1 MAATTVATVT
11 LTPVTLIL
19 DVREVRLCEAL
30 GRLGVSYKTAAL
42 DVGDI
47 LLQNSEGDPLLV
59 IERKSHADFAAS
71 NQDGRYREQR
81 ARLLA
86 VRGSGV
92 GVLYILEGLWAPSD
106 ATPVGC
112 TRLTLGQLKR
122 LVTRLTLRYGLSVLI
137 TDSINDTARW
147 CQTLVDQLTAD
158 PTVFQPDSEGAA
170 TNAMT
175 GFTAALSTVKKAN
188 KTADSTAAAMLGAVP
203 GLGPKRVT
211 ALLAV
216 KSIAELAALSATEI
230 GDLVIGGKKLG
241 AKVGETLK
249 AGLQFRS

>member
-1 MAATTVATVT
+1 M
-11 LTPVTLIL
+11 LIL
-19 DVREVRLCEAL
+19 DVREARLCEAL
-30 GRLGVSYKTAAL
+30 GRLGVPYTTAAL

-47 LLQNSEGDPLLV
+47 LIQNNEGEPLLV

-92 GVLYILEGLWAPSD
+92 AVLYMLEGLWAPSD

-112 TRLTLGQLKR
+112 TRLTQGQLKR
-122 LVTRLTLRYGLSVLI
+122 LVTRLTLRYGLPVLAA
-137 TDSINDTARW
+137 DSINDTARW
-147 CQTLVDQLTAD
+147 CQTLLAQLTDD

-170 TNAMT
+170 TAAMT

-216 KSIAELAALSATEI
+216 KSIGELATMSSAEI
-230 GDLVIGGKKLG
+230 GNLVVGGKKLG
-241 AKVGETLK
+241 PKVADTLVT
-249 AGLQFRS
+249 ALQLKPTL